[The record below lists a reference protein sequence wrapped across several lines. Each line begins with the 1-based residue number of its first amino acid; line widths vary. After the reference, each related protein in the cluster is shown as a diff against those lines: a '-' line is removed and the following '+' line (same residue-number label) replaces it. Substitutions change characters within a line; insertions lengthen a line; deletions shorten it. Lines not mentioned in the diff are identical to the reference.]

1 MVGIMINVEVVYSI
15 GKFVELI
22 PLSVSE
28 GTTVIEAIRQSG
40 MIQLHPEV
48 EINSDN
54 IGIYSR
60 LCTEDTVLKEGDRIE
75 IYRPLK
81 ADPKEARHQRAN
93 QQKSQQR

>member
-1 MVGIMINVEVVYSI
+1 MINVEVVYSI

-48 EINSDN
+48 EINSGN